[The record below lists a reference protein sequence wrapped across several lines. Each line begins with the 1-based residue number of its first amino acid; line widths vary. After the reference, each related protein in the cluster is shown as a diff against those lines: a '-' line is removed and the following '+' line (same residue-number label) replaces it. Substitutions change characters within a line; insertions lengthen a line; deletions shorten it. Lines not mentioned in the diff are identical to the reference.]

1 MVKTGQDV
9 ERCWQELGGL
19 GVEAP
24 RLDVKECLGS
34 VLAGAARGKD
44 RDATA
49 HKTVS
54 GRVLNNDV
62 KTDG

>member
-1 MVKTGQDV
+1 VDKTGQDV
-9 ERCWQELGGL
+9 QRCWQELGEL

-24 RLDVKECLGS
+24 RIGVKECLRS

-49 HKTVS
+49 HKAVS
-54 GRVLNNDV
+54 GRVLENDV